1 MVDYLEDIKQLIAK
15 QFGLEGESIEEDSYL
30 EADLNIT
37 DLDMEDLL
45 AQIEDKYQIKIPQA
59 AASGFKQV
67 SAIVNYLYENVEGT

>member
-15 QFGLEGESIEEDSYL
+15 QFGLETESIEEDAYL

-45 AQIEDKYQIKIPQA
+45 AQIEDKYQIKIPQDTV
-59 AASGFKQV
+59 SRFKQITD
-67 SAIVNYLYENVEGT
+67 IVNYLYENVEGT